1 MDSIHPGQQSP
12 PSLRSLQPAILHH
25 FHHTQEDQALGS
37 VQALAAAAGAFGLHP
52 ADQTSLLQQG
62 FLSQVSDPSRSLR
75 QPGAYVDQHGRP
87 SSHLDTIS
95 NLQQQSFL
103 PTAPNVTQFGFGPA
117 QSQPFGLGNFAR
129 PQASEH
135 VQIQEPG
142 PTAGDEADANAA
154 KDDNHPNPVPN
165 PPGLAA
171 WRDRLFYL
179 DETIVMTEDQFK
191 TYWPH
196 VDNVYSHR
204 STQRYKRKPFVSHY
218 WDCRLKGRPP
228 GTPKSDD
235 PNKKKRKRVA
245 RERDL
250 CDVKVK
256 ITEYE
261 PGAATPDSVGNLTEQ
276 VSNLASSTSLDSVD
290 LGPVGPGQQNQQW
303 PFSARMSLSPFQG
316 KIFTIQRVNGNGANG
331 KVDGNPGPHRHSL
344 QDSDRIKKN
353 SVVRWVQKNEKSK
366 RKPQE
371 VQIPI
376 ISISMHFHPIS
387 IAPNVLPAPLFAH
400 VNATA
405 YCVIVLSTSRDPV
418 IISNFNRHRSHD
430 QTIPLLKHR
439 TLCFHRQAVSLSHS
453 SLSKAHLHRF
463 STMADAKD
471 QQQSQT
477 KQDDKKS
484 YHTKATG
491 KALAT
496 VKRHS
501 TNDELKLFGSCFC
514 PFVQRVWISLE
525 YKKIPYQYIEV
536 DPYKKP
542 QSLLEVN
549 PRGLVPALRH
559 GDWGCYESTVLMEY
573 LEDLHVGKALMP
585 PDPKARAY
593 CRLWSDHSQQVNRH
607 IIPVFYRFL
616 QEQDTA
622 KQIEHAAELKD
633 QISKLVDAA
642 DPVGPFFL
650 GSDISYVDIQFA
662 PWIVRLNRVLKPY
675 RGWPEPEPGSRWG
688 KLVDAVE
695 RHESVQATMSTDELY
710 LDSYERYAEN
720 RPNTSQLAN
729 AVNSGRGLP

>member
-142 PTAGDEADANAA
+142 PTVGDEADANAA

-371 VQIPI
+371 
-376 ISISMHFHPIS
+376 
-387 IAPNVLPAPLFAH
+387 
-400 VNATA
+400 
-405 YCVIVLSTSRDPV
+405 
-418 IISNFNRHRSHD
+418 
-430 QTIPLLKHR
+430 
-439 TLCFHRQAVSLSHS
+439 
-453 SLSKAHLHRF
+453 
-463 STMADAKD
+463 
-471 QQQSQT
+471 SQT

-573 LEDLHVGKALMP
+573 LEDLRVGRALMP
-585 PDPKARAY
+585 ADAKARAH
-593 CRLWSDHSQQVNRH
+593 CRLWSDHVNRH

-616 QEQDTA
+616 QEQDAA
-622 KQIEHAAELKD
+622 KQIEHAAELKT

-650 GSDISYVDIQFA
+650 GADISYVDIQFA